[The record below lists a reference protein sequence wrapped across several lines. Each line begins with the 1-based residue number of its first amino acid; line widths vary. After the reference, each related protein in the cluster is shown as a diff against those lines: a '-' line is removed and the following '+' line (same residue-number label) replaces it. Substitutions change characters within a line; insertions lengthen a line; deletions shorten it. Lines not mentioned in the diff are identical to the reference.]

1 MLDDNGQPVTEFV
14 NATIYEQV
22 NDEND
27 NPVEYYVDMAALMME
42 ISFVHRIPP
51 QRIRLEK
58 RFRCRVFTASTKD
71 MLYSA
76 KFRSSIRMRSILS

>member
-27 NPVEYYVDMAALMME
+27 NPVEYYVDMAA
-42 ISFVHRIPP
+42 F
-51 QRIRLEK
+51 
-58 RFRCRVFTASTKD
+58 
-71 MLYSA
+71 
-76 KFRSSIRMRSILS
+76 